1 MLWQPLSRFWYT
13 YFLNFRLAL
22 LWFCLFIVMRALV
35 YLTVIFNNFLVFS
48 FSFFRFRTIIYFS
61 LGKYSLS
68 IFDVVLYYQENAFKI
83 SKMVQYNHRSLMIS
97 VKDAKYIHLLPIF
110 RIFQSFSYCKYK
122 PFINSFQFNLFCY
135 QCWLSYF
142 WAIE

>member
-61 LGKYSLS
+61 LDKYSLS

-110 RIFQSFSYCKYK
+110 RIFQSFSYYKYK

-135 QCWLSYF
+135 QCWLGYF

>member
-48 FSFFRFRTIIYFS
+48 FSFFRFRTIIYLS
-61 LGKYSLS
+61 LDKYSLS

>member
-48 FSFFRFRTIIYFS
+48 FSFFRFRTITYFS
-61 LGKYSLS
+61 LDKYSLS

>member
-22 LWFCLFIVMRALV
+22 LWFCLFIVIRALV

-61 LGKYSLS
+61 LDKYSLS
-68 IFDVVLYYQENAFKI
+68 IFDVVLYYQENVFKI

>member
-61 LGKYSLS
+61 LDKYSLS

>member
-48 FSFFRFRTIIYFS
+48 FSFFRFRTIINFS
-61 LGKYSLS
+61 LDKYSLS

>member
-61 LGKYSLS
+61 LDKYSLS

-110 RIFQSFSYCKYK
+110 RIFQSFSYYKYK

>member
-48 FSFFRFRTIIYFS
+48 FSFFRFRAIIYFS
-61 LGKYSLS
+61 LDKYSLS

>member
-61 LGKYSLS
+61 LDKYSLS

-110 RIFQSFSYCKYK
+110 RIFQSFSYCKYE